1 MQFQILVPNSCVRS
15 RYTVFRCDIAHDWNP
30 KPGSRDTVTASMTK
44 LSNAMRILV
53 RCSVLPLPV
62 LEAHVPTEAFENVS
76 AMLGWSEFLLHKT
89 NKTV

>member
-1 MQFQILVPNSCVRS
+1 MYALVTQYSVVIS
-15 RYTVFRCDIAHDWNP
+15 HTIWNP

-62 LEAHVPTEAFENVS
+62 LEAQVPTEPAFENVS
-76 AMLGWSEFLLHKT
+76 AMLGWSDFLLHKT
-89 NKTV
+89 NKKV